1 MKKVLLVFIFSTLM
15 CTAQQTKK
23 GILNFKKIGFLYNNV
38 DEDSFL
44 SADKDYTYT
53 ADVYKFQ
60 VFYDLGKWKSL
71 DFDLIVQPQKQTI
84 KHQLIN
90 EQFVTPDED
99 NYEAKRAEFTAL
111 KSINLYGL
119 EIGLLIEQKI
129 FEKLNAQV
137 TLGLGLATINKRTE
151 RLAKGFTFI
160 ENASLG
166 LSYKP
171 FKKAFIYFGGN
182 IGHVSNLDT
191 QQPNSGY
198 TFAGY
203 EFGFSYLLK

>member
-119 EIGLLIEQKI
+119 EFGLLIEQKI

-160 ENASLG
+160 ENASVG
-166 LSYKP
+166 LSYEP

>member
-1 MKKVLLVFIFSTLM
+1 MKHVFLVFIFSTLI
-15 CTAQQTKK
+15 CTAQQPKK

-44 SADKDYTYT
+44 FNDKDYAYT

-60 VFYDLGKWKSL
+60 VFYDLGKWKSF
-71 DFDLIVQPQKQTI
+71 DFDLIVQPQLQNI

-111 KSINLYGL
+111 KSIALYGL
-119 EIGLLIEQKI
+119 EFSLLIEQKI
-129 FEKLNAQV
+129 FDKLNAQM
-137 TLGLGLATINKRTE
+137 TLGLGLASINKRSE

-166 LSYKP
+166 LSYKA
-171 FKKAFIYFGGN
+171 FNKAYIYVGGN

-191 QQPNSGY
+191 KQPNSGY

-203 EFGFSYLLK
+203 EIGFSYLLK